1 MRFRVNG
8 DGMSVNDLSK
18 VGLPRTKVYSDA
30 TLKAMRKSELI
41 SYIRVLEKNYDDAIF
56 FNERQAK
63 NIEKMLKDRGVT
75 E

>member
-1 MRFRVNG
+1 
-8 DGMSVNDLSK
+8 MSVNDLSK
-18 VGLPRTKVYSDA
+18 VGLLRTKVYSDA

>member
-1 MRFRVNG
+1 
-8 DGMSVNDLSK
+8 MSVNDLSK

-30 TLKAMRKSELI
+30 KLKAMRKSELI

>member
-1 MRFRVNG
+1 
-8 DGMSVNDLSK
+8 MSMNDLSK

>member
-1 MRFRVNG
+1 M
-8 DGMSVNDLSK
+8 NDLSK

>member
-1 MRFRVNG
+1 
-8 DGMSVNDLSK
+8 MSVNDLSK

-41 SYIRVLEKNYDDAIF
+41 SYIRMLEKNYDDAVF
-56 FNERQAK
+56 FNEQQAR
-63 NIEKMLKDRGVT
+63 NIEKMMRDRGVT

>member
-1 MRFRVNG
+1 
-8 DGMSVNDLSK
+8 MSVNDLSK

>member
-1 MRFRVNG
+1 
-8 DGMSVNDLSK
+8 MSVNDLSK

-41 SYIRVLEKNYDDAIF
+41 SYIRMLEKNYDDAVF
-56 FNERQAK
+56 FNEQQAR
-63 NIEKMLKDRGVT
+63 NVEKMLKDRGMT

>member
-1 MRFRVNG
+1 M
-8 DGMSVNDLSK
+8 NDLSK

-41 SYIRVLEKNYDDAIF
+41 SYIRILEKNYDDAVF
-56 FNERQAK
+56 FNEQQAR
-63 NIEKMLKDRGVT
+63 NVEKMLKDRGVT

>member
-1 MRFRVNG
+1 
-8 DGMSVNDLSK
+8 MSVNDLSK

-41 SYIRVLEKNYDDAIF
+41 SYIRILEKNYDDAVF
-56 FNERQAK
+56 FNEQQAR
-63 NIEKMLKDRGVT
+63 NVEKMLKDRGVT

>member
-1 MRFRVNG
+1 
-8 DGMSVNDLSK
+8 MSVNDLSK

-41 SYIRVLEKNYDDAIF
+41 SYIRMLEKNYDDAIF
-56 FNERQAK
+56 FNERQAR
-63 NIEKMLKDRGVT
+63 NIEKMMRDRGVT